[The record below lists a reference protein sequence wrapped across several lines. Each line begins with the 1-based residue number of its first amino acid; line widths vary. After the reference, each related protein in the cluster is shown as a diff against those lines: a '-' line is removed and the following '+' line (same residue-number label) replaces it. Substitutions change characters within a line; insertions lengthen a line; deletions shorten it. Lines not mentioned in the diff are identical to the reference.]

1 MNHFFLF
8 TLLSVILVSIF
19 FDLNNL
25 LFFKNPFVFKNRVD
39 VRIANTT

>member
-8 TLLSVILVSIF
+8 TLLSVIFVSIC

-39 VRIANTT
+39 IRIANTT